1 MKTFVDDFSVLGV
14 EKCLLYPLP
23 DMFSPK
29 TVISLSDKLVTN
41 IAAETED
48 SQIERTRTMEKLKV
62 LRATLDILHS
72 LDMHQPTCI
81 RL

>member
-1 MKTFVDDFSVLGV
+1 MNTFVDDFSVLGV

-29 TVISLSDKLVTN
+29 AVIFLNDETVAN

-48 SQIERTRTMEKLKV
+48 SKIKRTRAIEKMKV
-62 LRATLDILHS
+62 LQATLEILHS
-72 LDMHQPTCI
+72 LDMHQPAGNI
-81 RL
+81 P